1 VISYDKRRI
10 KSVIEHSLKIKFYEQ
25 LRQFVDSKEFIA
37 VVKNSESVREIFRQQ
52 FDLIRTVTPVIIRNF
67 VMNIK
72 LDEL

>member
-1 VISYDKRRI
+1 MISYDKRRV

-25 LRQFVDSKEFIA
+25 LRQFVDSKEFIS
-37 VVKNSESVREIFRQQ
+37 VVKNSENVREIFRQQ
-52 FDLIRTVTPVIIRNF
+52 FDLVRTVTPVIIRNF